1 MKNKIIFIL
10 GRIASV
16 FGTQIYNFVF
26 ALFVLYTT
34 GSALNFAITLILE
47 TIPRILLG
55 PVAGI
60 AADRWNRKI
69 VIVGSDFIS
78 ALLLIISYVF
88 LSVTGNNLW
97 LVFLLTFFLNAIN
110 TVFDVTMTASLNL
123 LFGINGMQQICAI
136 NEGITS
142 MVTLISPVLGAVLYS
157 FTDFK
162 IFILLNGISF
172 LLSAILEL
180 MFDFPTS
187 KEMPCSKN
195 SFLNELS
202 ESFTYIKK
210 EKIILVLY
218 CSAIFINI
226 FYSLGAT
233 VSFPVIITN
242 YLKMTEV
249 QYGILETIS
258 SIGMLVSSAVF
269 GIYQPKK
276 KYSVIIISLMLEAT
290 SIFLISLP
298 MLLTGEIPWF
308 SVYCV
313 ILFLLGVSVTSVN
326 INVRILMQQII
337 PDHMKGKVL
346 GTLSSFCLS
355 VSPIII
361 LVGSIYIDNNNP
373 YILVAVCGTAFIILS
388 LILRHNKYFKE
399 M

>member
-110 TVFDVTMTASLNL
+110 TVFDVTMTASLNS
-123 LFGINGMQQICAI
+123 LFGHNGMQQICAI

-162 IFILLNGISF
+162 VFIQWNKF
-172 LLSAILEL
+172 
-180 MFDFPTS
+180 F
-187 KEMPCSKN
+187 
-195 SFLNELS
+195 
-202 ESFTYIKK
+202 
-210 EKIILVLY
+210 
-218 CSAIFINI
+218 
-226 FYSLGAT
+226 
-233 VSFPVIITN
+233 
-242 YLKMTEV
+242 
-249 QYGILETIS
+249 
-258 SIGMLVSSAVF
+258 
-269 GIYQPKK
+269 
-276 KYSVIIISLMLEAT
+276 IISY
-290 SIFLISLP
+290 P
-298 MLLTGEIPWF
+298 
-308 SVYCV
+308 
-313 ILFLLGVSVTSVN
+313 
-326 INVRILMQQII
+326 
-337 PDHMKGKVL
+337 
-346 GTLSSFCLS
+346 
-355 VSPIII
+355 
-361 LVGSIYIDNNNP
+361 
-373 YILVAVCGTAFIILS
+373 
-388 LILRHNKYFKE
+388 
-399 M
+399 

>member
-69 VIVGSDFIS
+69 VIVGSDFTS

-110 TVFDVTMTASLNL
+110 TVFDVTMTASLNS
-123 LFGINGMQQICAI
+123 LFGHNGMQQICAI

-162 IFILLNGISF
+162 VFILFNGISF

-180 MFDFPTS
+180 MFDFSTS
-187 KEMPCSKN
+187 KEISCSKN

-210 EKIILVLY
+210 EKIIFVLY

-258 SIGMLVSSAVF
+258 SIGMLASSAVF

-308 SVYCV
+308 SVYCA

-346 GTLSSFCLS
+346 VPCK
-355 VSPIII
+355 V
-361 LVGSIYIDNNNP
+361 
-373 YILVAVCGTAFIILS
+373 
-388 LILRHNKYFKE
+388 
-399 M
+399 

>member
-110 TVFDVTMTASLNL
+110 TVFDVTMTASLNS
-123 LFGINGMQQICAI
+123 LFGHNGMQQICAI

-142 MVTLISPVLGAVLYS
+142 MVTLISPVLGAVLFS

-162 IFILLNGISF
+162 VFILFNGISF

-180 MFDFPTS
+180 MFDFSTS
-187 KEMPCSKN
+187 KEISCSKN

-210 EKIILVLY
+210 EKIIFVLY

-249 QYGILETIS
+249 QYGILDWYAGILGCLWNIS
-258 SIGMLVSSAVF
+258 A
-269 GIYQPKK
+269 QK
-276 KYSVIIISLMLEAT
+276 E
-290 SIFLISLP
+290 IFCNHN
-298 MLLTGEIPWF
+298 F
-308 SVYCV
+308 AD
-313 ILFLLGVSVTSVN
+313 
-326 INVRILMQQII
+326 VRSYL
-337 PDHMKGKVL
+337 
-346 GTLSSFCLS
+346 
-355 VSPIII
+355 
-361 LVGSIYIDNNNP
+361 
-373 YILVAVCGTAFIILS
+373 
-388 LILRHNKYFKE
+388 YFFNFPANASYR
-399 M
+399 